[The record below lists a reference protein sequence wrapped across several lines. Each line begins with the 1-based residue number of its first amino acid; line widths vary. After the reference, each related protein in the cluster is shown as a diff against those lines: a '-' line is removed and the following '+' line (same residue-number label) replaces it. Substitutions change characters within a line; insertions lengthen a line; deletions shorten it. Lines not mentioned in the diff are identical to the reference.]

1 MEIEEARELVWSRV
15 KNKNLRKHIL
25 AVAAVMKHL
34 ARRLGEDE
42 AAWELCGMLH
52 DIDYEETANEPER
65 HGLVAEHVLRE
76 KGVDE
81 RIIEGVKAHAE
92 KAPLEGKMNIA
103 AYCADPVTGLVVA
116 CALIHPGKKL
126 EPIDAQFAMKRF
138 KEKRFAAG
146 ADRDRIRACEKL
158 GMELEDFLD
167 LSIKAMKEISEEL
180 GL

>member
-1 MEIEEARELVWSRV
+1 MNIEEARGLVWSRV

-42 AAWELCGMLH
+42 DKWELCGILH
-52 DIDYEETANEPER
+52 DLDYEETKDEPEK
-65 HGLVAEHVLRE
+65 HGLVAEAVLRE
-76 KGVDE
+76 LGVDE
-81 RIIEGVKAHAE
+81 DIIEGIKAHAE
-92 KAPLEGKMNIA
+92 KAPRDKKMNIA

-116 CALIHPGKKL
+116 CALIHPDKSL
-126 EPIDAQFAMKRF
+126 DPIDAGFAMKRF

-146 ADRDRIRACEKL
+146 ADRERIKACEEL
-158 GMELEDFLD
+158 GLELEDFLD
-167 LSIKAMKEISEEL
+167 LSINAMREIKEEL

>member
-1 MEIEEARELVWSRV
+1 MDIDEARELVWSRV

-34 ARRLGEDE
+34 ARRLGEDQDK
-42 AAWELCGMLH
+42 WELCGMLH
-52 DIDYEETANEPER
+52 DLDYEETKDEPER
-65 HGLVAEHVLRE
+65 HTLVAEPVLRE

-81 RIIEGVKAHAE
+81 DVIEAVKAHAG
-92 KAPLEGKMNIA
+92 KAPLEGNMNIA

-116 CALIHPGKKL
+116 CALIHPDKKL
-126 EPIDAQFAMKRF
+126 EPIDAEFAMKRF

-146 ADRDRIRACEKL
+146 ADRDRIRACERL
-158 GMELEDFLD
+158 GIELEDFLD
-167 LSIKAMKEISEEL
+167 LAIRAMKDISDDL